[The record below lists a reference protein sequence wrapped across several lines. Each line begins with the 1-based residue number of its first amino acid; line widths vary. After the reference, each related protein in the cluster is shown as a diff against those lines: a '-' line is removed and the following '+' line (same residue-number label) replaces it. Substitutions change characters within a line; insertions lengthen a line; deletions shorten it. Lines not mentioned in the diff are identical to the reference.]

1 MDLCELL
8 EEKVRHRKLC
18 LSHSQN
24 TLYHRSLKCLIS
36 QCSYINSQSTKV
48 LLSKLPPKVIFD
60 SCAMFRGYWW
70 SEVTSKFKT
79 SRRCRFIYITKMIV
93 TRHKKNI
100 KLFKHI
106 STRDFKSKSEIIA
119 IIYLFMNISMSSS
132 ILILYNDLT
141 IYVYIFFVRFDN
153 SQTFITV
160 WDIYKDNIL

>member
-1 MDLCELL
+1 MSLL
-8 EEKVRHRKLC
+8 ERDLKY
-18 LSHSQN
+18 
-24 TLYHRSLKCLIS
+24 LYVYFRSG
-36 QCSYINSQSTKV
+36 Q
-48 LLSKLPPKVIFD
+48 SKLFKKKLQTKRR
-60 SCAMFRGYWW
+60 S
-70 SEVTSKFKT
+70 SKTIKQNNGLLVGLMKINT
-79 SRRCRFIYITKMIV
+79 RIHWLCVPILKDYITKMIV

>member
-1 MDLCELL
+1 MSLL
-8 EEKVRHRKLC
+8 ERDLKY
-18 LSHSQN
+18 
-24 TLYHRSLKCLIS
+24 LYVYFRSG
-36 QCSYINSQSTKV
+36 Q
-48 LLSKLPPKVIFD
+48 SKLFKKKLQTKRR
-60 SCAMFRGYWW
+60 S
-70 SEVTSKFKT
+70 SKTIKQNMGLLVGLMKINT
-79 SRRCRFIYITKMIV
+79 MIHWLCVPIVKDYITKMIV

-141 IYVYIFFVRFDN
+141 IYVHIFFVRL
-153 SQTFITV
+153 TFITV

>member
-1 MDLCELL
+1 MSLL
-8 EEKVRHRKLC
+8 ERDLKY
-18 LSHSQN
+18 
-24 TLYHRSLKCLIS
+24 LYVYFRSG
-36 QCSYINSQSTKV
+36 Q
-48 LLSKLPPKVIFD
+48 SKLFKKKLQTKRR
-60 SCAMFRGYWW
+60 S
-70 SEVTSKFKT
+70 SKTIKQNMGLLVGLMKINT
-79 SRRCRFIYITKMIV
+79 RIHWLCVPILKDYITKMIV

-141 IYVYIFFVRFDN
+141 IYVHIFFVRFDN

>member
-1 MDLCELL
+1 MSLL
-8 EEKVRHRKLC
+8 ERDIKY
-18 LSHSQN
+18 
-24 TLYHRSLKCLIS
+24 LYVYFRSG
-36 QCSYINSQSTKV
+36 Q
-48 LLSKLPPKVIFD
+48 SKLFKKKLQTKRR
-60 SCAMFRGYWW
+60 S
-70 SEVTSKFKT
+70 SKTIKQNMGLLVGLMKINT
-79 SRRCRFIYITKMIV
+79 RIHWLCVPIVKDYITKMRV

-119 IIYLFMNISMSSS
+119 IIYLFMNKSMSSS

-141 IYVYIFFVRFDN
+141 IYVHIFFVRFDN

>member
-1 MDLCELL
+1 MSLL
-8 EEKVRHRKLC
+8 ERDLKY
-18 LSHSQN
+18 
-24 TLYHRSLKCLIS
+24 LYVYFRSG
-36 QCSYINSQSTKV
+36 Q
-48 LLSKLPPKVIFD
+48 SKLFKKKLQTKRR
-60 SCAMFRGYWW
+60 S
-70 SEVTSKFKT
+70 SKTIKQNMGLLVGLMKINT
-79 SRRCRFIYITKMIV
+79 RIHWLCVPILKDYITKMIV

-132 ILILYNDLT
+132 ILVLYNDLT

>member
-1 MDLCELL
+1 MSLL
-8 EEKVRHRKLC
+8 ERDLKY
-18 LSHSQN
+18 
-24 TLYHRSLKCLIS
+24 LYVYFRSG
-36 QCSYINSQSTKV
+36 Q
-48 LLSKLPPKVIFD
+48 SKLFKKKRQTKRR
-60 SCAMFRGYWW
+60 S
-70 SEVTSKFKT
+70 SKTIKQNNGLLVGLMKINT
-79 SRRCRFIYITKMIV
+79 RIHWLCVPIVKDYITKMTV

-119 IIYLFMNISMSSS
+119 VIYLFMNKSMSSS

-141 IYVYIFFVRFDN
+141 IYVHIFFVRFDN

>member
-1 MDLCELL
+1 MSLL
-8 EEKVRHRKLC
+8 ERDLKYLYVYFRSGQRKLFKKKRQTKRR
-18 LSHSQN
+18 SSKTIKQN
-24 TLYHRSLKCLIS
+24 MGLLVGLMKINTRIHWLCVPILK
-36 QCSYINSQSTKV
+36 
-48 LLSKLPPKVIFD
+48 D
-60 SCAMFRGYWW
+60 
-70 SEVTSKFKT
+70 
-79 SRRCRFIYITKMIV
+79 YITKMIV

>member
-1 MDLCELL
+1 MSLL
-8 EEKVRHRKLC
+8 ERDLKY
-18 LSHSQN
+18 
-24 TLYHRSLKCLIS
+24 LYVYFRSG
-36 QCSYINSQSTKV
+36 Q
-48 LLSKLPPKVIFD
+48 SKLFKKKLQTKRR
-60 SCAMFRGYWW
+60 S
-70 SEVTSKFKT
+70 SKTIKQIMGLLVGLMKINT
-79 SRRCRFIYITKMIV
+79 RIHWLCVPILKDYITKMIV

-141 IYVYIFFVRFDN
+141 IYVHIFFVRFDN

>member
-1 MDLCELL
+1 MKINTRIHWLC
-8 EEKVRHRKLC
+8 VPI
-18 LSHSQN
+18 
-24 TLYHRSLKCLIS
+24 LK
-36 QCSYINSQSTKV
+36 
-48 LLSKLPPKVIFD
+48 D
-60 SCAMFRGYWW
+60 
-70 SEVTSKFKT
+70 
-79 SRRCRFIYITKMIV
+79 YITKMIV

-141 IYVYIFFVRFDN
+141 IYVHIFFVRFDN

-160 WDIYKDNIL
+160 

>member
-1 MDLCELL
+1 MSLL
-8 EEKVRHRKLC
+8 ERDLKY
-18 LSHSQN
+18 
-24 TLYHRSLKCLIS
+24 LYVYFRSG
-36 QCSYINSQSTKV
+36 Q
-48 LLSKLPPKVIFD
+48 SKLFKKKLQTKRR
-60 SCAMFRGYWW
+60 S
-70 SEVTSKFKT
+70 SKTIKQNMGLLVGLMKINT
-79 SRRCRFIYITKMIV
+79 MIHWLCVPIVKDYITKMTV

-119 IIYLFMNISMSSS
+119 VIYLFMNKSMSSS

-141 IYVYIFFVRFDN
+141 IYVHIFFVRFDN